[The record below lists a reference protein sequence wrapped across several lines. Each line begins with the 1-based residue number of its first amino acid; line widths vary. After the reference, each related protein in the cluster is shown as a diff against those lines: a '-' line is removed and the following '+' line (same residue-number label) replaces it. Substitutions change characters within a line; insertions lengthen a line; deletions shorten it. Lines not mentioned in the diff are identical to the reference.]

1 MNLPLQLAFPLG
13 ESCPS
18 CAETPGRPYSP
29 TPCRDPA
36 SSSRQSPLTASSSVR
51 EELLLPAPSAF
62 TRQGPPASMIRIG
75 DSGTSKPRAVLTQL
89 LKCRFRFGYQCLAR
103 YRSLVNAQQTLA
115 GTVTGSPRN
124 MQVPITDSLLWWGK
138 HILRCQIKLG

>member
-1 MNLPLQLAFPLG
+1 MKLPLQLDIPLG

-36 SSSRQSPLTASSSVR
+36 SSSRQSPLPASPSVR

-62 TRQGPPASMIRIG
+62 TRQGPPASMLRIG
-75 DSGTSKPRAVLTQL
+75 DSGTSKPTAVLTQL
-89 LKCRFRFGYQCLAR
+89 LKCRFQFGHQRLAR
-103 YRSLVNAQQTLA
+103 YWSLVNVQQTLA
-115 GTVTGSPRN
+115 GTVNGSPRN